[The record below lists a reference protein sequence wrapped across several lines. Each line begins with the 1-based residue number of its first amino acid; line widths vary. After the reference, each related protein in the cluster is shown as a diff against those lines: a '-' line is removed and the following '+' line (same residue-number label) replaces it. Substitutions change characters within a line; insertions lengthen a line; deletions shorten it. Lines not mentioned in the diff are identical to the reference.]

1 MDRLSFP
8 EAALQL
14 PVCTSSLHLSAQPPS
29 PLPSGCHRF
38 VPWFCEA
45 ATATSRLAQG
55 SERQLLPSVT
65 SLSPKFTRRSP
76 SLACADSLAGVSSY
90 LRSRS
95 HTAAGRD
102 SPLFIFQGNGLITL
116 PHATRRTLER
126 NQRPLLHTLFS
137 SLRFSEGMPRPPVRR
152 SDPFFFFWKETGYKL
167 LVSK

>member
-116 PHATRRTLER
+116 PHATRRTLETK
-126 NQRPLLHTLFS
+126 PKTTSPHAVFFLTLFGGHAKTS
-137 SLRFSEGMPRPPVRR
+137 GEAL
-152 SDPFFFFWKETGYKL
+152 
-167 LVSK
+167 